1 MSLAEAPK
9 CETSIVAGSPGS
21 VFMRVNTAAATPSRT
36 KRVAASRQA
45 RKRATGSYAGRR
57 LGSRRAGAIARLAGA
72 SATRARGY
80 FFSHISAK
88 YAS

>member
-9 CETSIVAGSPGS
+9 CDTSIVAGSPGS

-36 KRVAASRQA
+36 NRVAASRQA
-45 RKRATGSYAGRR
+45 RKGHEVLPGPA
-57 LGSRRAGAIARLAGA
+57 
-72 SATRARGY
+72 ARGPKRAERPALRPDPIGAVLL
-80 FFSHISAK
+80 FSHISEK

>member
-9 CETSIVAGSPGS
+9 CDTSIVAGSPGS

-36 KRVAASRQA
+36 NRVAASRQA
-45 RKRATGSYAGRR
+45 RKRATEVLARPAARGRR
-57 LGSRRAGAIARLAGA
+57 AEPSAPLSGA
-72 SATRARGY
+72 SDRAWGY
-80 FFSHISAK
+80 FFSHISEK